1 MLCLALISAMYKSG
15 WRNKDSSS
23 SQVGSDAG
31 CLPSVMQKLIST
43 RGCSGGR
50 CPLLGLS
57 LVLGA
62 SPGLCHAA
70 STYWG
75 KPLSLEKF
83 GW

>member
-1 MLCLALISAMYKSG
+1 M
-15 WRNKDSSS
+15 
-23 SQVGSDAG
+23 GSDGG
-31 CLPSVMQKLIST
+31 CLPSVMQELISEE
-43 RGCSGGR
+43 GCSDGL

-62 SPGLCHAA
+62 SPGLCHAV

-75 KPLSLEKF
+75 KPLLLEKF